1 MSLATLLTD
10 DVVIYKRTAGA
21 QNDYGEKAETWNI
34 GSTVKGTIQPKTGNV
49 IRMEAGQLVE
59 STHRLYT
66 LPTVNIAAGDKVKD
80 KNNVYYDVLFVGDDA
95 GKTHHYKIDL
105 KVSE

>member
-1 MSLATLLTD
+1 MSLASLLTD
-10 DVVIYKRTAGA
+10 DIVIYKRTEGT

-34 GSTVKGTIQPKTGNV
+34 SSTVKGVIQPKSGDV
-49 IRMEAGQLVE
+49 ARVEAGQLVE

-66 LPTVNIAAGDKVKD
+66 LPTVNIVAGDKVKD

-95 GKTHHYKIDL
+95 GRTHHFKIDL
-105 KVSE
+105 KLSD